1 MNPKSE
7 WGKLIVRYFPELAP
21 LQAIRNN
28 YPKTPL
34 TLDRV
39 DVGLDRVDVGGRG
52 GIRQENIID
61 WMLSGAWPTTSL
73 MPSSQFRQENLY
85 PRD

>member
-39 DVGLDRVDVGGRG
+39 DVGGRG

-73 MPSSQFRQENLY
+73 MPSSQFRQANLY

>member
-7 WGKLIVRYFPELAP
+7 WEKLIVRYFPELAP

-39 DVGLDRVDVGGRG
+39 DVGGRG

-61 WMLSGAWPTTSL
+61 WMLSGAWPTTFL